1 MHPMLVPRLDWTI
14 LRSHFNRSWKSR
26 RSLSAPPLHLYLFL
40 DQPPPTRRV
49 PAIQS
54 ADSGTDL
61 PAAHSGTWIAISTRR
76 RLGRQPKGADGDAE
90 HNCRNTR
97 SMLMSYTTKFC
108 VVARLSPLPVFPPYG
123 HSTVEW
129 TLKKKKSKSLRRPF
143 AALAF
148 NDRPSNCGQ
157 GWFDAESISSGR
169 GQPSPHHHD
178 VGDQKR
184 HGRDWLHNEI
194 SCYVNDAERPLVPTW
209 RVYPCEEP
217 CMTM

>member
-129 TLKKKKSKSLRRPF
+129 TLKKKIRK
-143 AALAF
+143 AF
-148 NDRPSNCGQ
+148 DVPSRPSRSMIVRQ
-157 GWFDAESISSGR
+157 IVGR
-169 GQPSPHHHD
+169 GGSTQSPSQAAAGNRHHT
-178 VGDQKR
+178 
-184 HGRDWLHNEI
+184 I
-194 SCYVNDAERPLVPTW
+194 T
-209 RVYPCEEP
+209 
-217 CMTM
+217 T